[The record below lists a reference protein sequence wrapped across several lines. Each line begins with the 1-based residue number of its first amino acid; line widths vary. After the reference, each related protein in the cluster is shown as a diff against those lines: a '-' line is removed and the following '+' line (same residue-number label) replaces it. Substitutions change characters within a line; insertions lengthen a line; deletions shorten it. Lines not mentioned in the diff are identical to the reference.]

1 MAVQTTYNDRMPKAV
16 AGMIA
21 NMESWNADTRIVETA
36 AGIGF
41 GLAVGRGSADKGA
54 VIGGASAAAFL
65 GISIRDVTQEPHA
78 TLTDKYPQY
87 KNMAV
92 LKRGVIWVTAAGDVQ
107 DGQDVSFNSTTGALS
122 SAAGSGTQFA
132 IPGARWLD
140 TVSSGALARIELTG
154 QMTGA

>member
-1 MAVQTTYNDRMPKAV
+1 MAVQTSYSERMPKAV

-21 NMESWNADTRIVETA
+21 NMESWNADTRICETS

-65 GISIRDVTQEPHA
+65 GISIRDVAREPGDA
-78 TLTDKYPQY
+78 DKYPRY
-87 KNMAV
+87 SNMAV
-92 LKRGVIWVTAAGDVQ
+92 LKRGVIWVVAAADVQ

-122 SAAGSGTQFA
+122 SAADSGSQFV

-140 TVSSGALARIELTG
+140 TVSSGNLARVELTG